1 MKTKK
6 TTTASGLTCGV
17 TGSASLNS
25 ETVQNLPATEGMGQ
39 SIVINHINSTN
50 DEEL

>member
-6 TTTASGLTCGV
+6 TTTAPGLTCGV
-17 TGSASLNS
+17 TSSASLNG

-50 DEEL
+50 YEEL